1 LRAVSH
7 LFLLM
12 IIVSAEALL
21 LPTCFSFP
29 QEGDWA
35 VYSARALVLFVADA
49 NDEKVKEQIEY
60 YENINNTVWNLTIQ
74 IVNYPN
80 VTFSITKKFNNGT
93 ISLENYEGNVETG
106 TPNMDRWIISSNLSV
121 RDPIY
126 RRASDEELRIEDRAS
141 HEFANATR
149 DVLYASSNQSQSGF
163 ESYFG
168 FFWDR
173 ETGIL
178 CGISSTLKYY
188 GDDENNDLALIVMV
202 NIDIVDTSLWMKTT
216 PRNDESN
223 WPVIIT
229 LIALVSILIVTLVL
243 FRKRKKKRKM
253 GLRK

>member
-1 LRAVSH
+1 MREVSH

-12 IIVSAEALL
+12 IIVLAEALL
-21 LPTCFSFP
+21 LPTCFSYL

-35 VYSARALVLFVADA
+35 VYSARTLAVCLADA
-49 NDEKVKEQIEY
+49 NDEVKEQIEY

-80 VTFSITKKFNNGT
+80 VAFSITKKFNNGT

-106 TPNMDRWIISSNLSV
+106 TPDMDMWIISSNLSV
-121 RDPIY
+121 GNPIY
-126 RRASDEELRIEDRAS
+126 LHGSDPEVFIKDR
-141 HEFANATR
+141 EPYRFANATR
-149 DVLYASSNQSQSGF
+149 DVLYTSSNQSQSGF

-178 CGISSTLKYY
+178 CGVSSTLKYY
-188 GDDENNDLALIVMV
+188 DENDLALTVMV
-202 NIDIVDTSLWMKTT
+202 NIDIVDTSLWMKAT

-223 WPVIIT
+223 WPVVII
-229 LIALVSILIVTLVL
+229 LIALIPLLIVTLVL
-243 FRKRKKKRKM
+243 FRKRKKKRK
-253 GLRK
+253 

>member
-1 LRAVSH
+1 
-7 LFLLM
+7 M
-12 IIVSAEALL
+12 VSAEALL

-35 VYSARALVLFVADA
+35 VYSARTLAVCLADA

-60 YENINNTVWNLTIQ
+60 YKNINNTVWNLTIH

-80 VTFSITKKFNNGT
+80 VAFSITKNLKNENV
-93 ISLENYEGNVETG
+93 SENYEGNVETG
-106 TPNMDRWIISSNLSV
+106 TPDIDMWIISSNLSV
-121 RDPIY
+121 HDPVY
-126 RRASDEELRIEDRAS
+126 LHENYSKFLIEDRAL
-141 HEFANATR
+141 HTFANATR
-149 DVLYASSNQSQSGF
+149 DVLYAPANQSQSENF
-163 ESYFG
+163 ESNFG

-188 GDDENNDLALIVMV
+188 DENNHLALIIMI

-223 WPVIIT
+223 WPVTIT
-229 LIALVSILIVTLVL
+229 LIVLISILIVTLML
-243 FRKRKKKRKM
+243 FRKRKKKGKM
-253 GLRK
+253 GLSK